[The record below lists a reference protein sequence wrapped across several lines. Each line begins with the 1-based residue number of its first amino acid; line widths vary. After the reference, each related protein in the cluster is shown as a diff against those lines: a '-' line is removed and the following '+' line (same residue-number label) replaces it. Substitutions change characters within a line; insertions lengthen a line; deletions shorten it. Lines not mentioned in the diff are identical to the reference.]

1 MKISIISF
9 SRSGY
14 RIGEMLSWFLGEG
27 GHEVEAF
34 TKSKY
39 TKKILDES
47 QVEADDKAF
56 RNVKEFA
63 KPIDSSLRDWTGR
76 RFAQSDAIIFIG
88 ACGIAVRSIA
98 PFVSSKKTDPAVVVI
113 DEQGKFA
120 ISLLSGHIGGANEL
134 TEEISN
140 LLHATPVITTAT
152 DINNKFAVDVFAKTN
167 GCYISDMTMAKE
179 ISAALVNGNS
189 VGFAS
194 DFPWVGEI
202 PKELQL
208 LDEEDETK
216 EKPEM
221 GIYVTNSYLKHPF
234 VHTLYL
240 VPKIITL
247 GVGCKK
253 DTPADTVEKVVR
265 KACDELL
272 IPSVSMELVA
282 SIDLKKEE
290 QGILEYCKERNLPF
304 ETYSAEQLKEVEGS
318 FAESKF
324 VEETTGVD
332 NVCER
337 SAILGSSKHGEKSN
351 LILRK
356 YAEDGVTAA
365 LARRLLPWD
374 MNMCW
379 LMRSGIPRLVETR

>member
-194 DFPWVGEI
+194 DFPWIGEI

-365 LARRLLPWD
+365 LARRKW
-374 MNMCW
+374 
-379 LMRSGIPRLVETR
+379 SVQF

>member
-76 RFAQSDAIIFIG
+76 RFAESDAIIFIG

-221 GIYVTNSYLKHPF
+221 GLYVTNSYLKHPF

-253 DTPADTVEKVVR
+253 DTPAETVEKVVR

-365 LARRLLPWD
+365 LARRKW
-374 MNMCW
+374 
-379 LMRSGIPRLVETR
+379 SVQF

>member
-253 DTPADTVEKVVR
+253 DTPAETVEKVVR

-272 IPSVSMELVA
+272 IPSVSMELVT

-337 SAILGSSKHGEKSN
+337 SAILGSSKHGKKSN

-365 LARRLLPWD
+365 LARRKW
-374 MNMCW
+374 
-379 LMRSGIPRLVETR
+379 SVQF

>member
-76 RFAQSDAIIFIG
+76 RFAESDAIIFIG

-179 ISAALVNGNS
+179 ISAALINGNS

-253 DTPADTVEKVVR
+253 DTPADIVEKVVR

-365 LARRLLPWD
+365 LARRKW
-374 MNMCW
+374 
-379 LMRSGIPRLVETR
+379 SVQF

>member
-76 RFAQSDAIIFIG
+76 RFAESDAIIFIG

-152 DINNKFAVDVFAKTN
+152 DIHNKFAVDVFAKTN

-253 DTPADTVEKVVR
+253 DTPAETVEKVVR

-272 IPSVSMELVA
+272 IPSVSMELVT

-365 LARRLLPWD
+365 LARRKW
-374 MNMCW
+374 
-379 LMRSGIPRLVETR
+379 SVQF

>member
-76 RFAQSDAIIFIG
+76 RFAQSNAIIFIG

-365 LARRLLPWD
+365 LARRKW
-374 MNMCW
+374 
-379 LMRSGIPRLVETR
+379 SVQF

>member
-76 RFAQSDAIIFIG
+76 RFAESDAIIFIG

-208 LDEEDETK
+208 LDEEDDTK

-365 LARRLLPWD
+365 LARRKW
-374 MNMCW
+374 
-379 LMRSGIPRLVETR
+379 SVQF

>member
-76 RFAQSDAIIFIG
+76 RFAESDAIIFIG

-253 DTPADTVEKVVR
+253 DTPAETVEKVVR

-272 IPSVSMELVA
+272 IPSVSMELVT

-290 QGILEYCKERNLPF
+290 QGILEYCKERNLSF

-365 LARRLLPWD
+365 LARRKW
-374 MNMCW
+374 
-379 LMRSGIPRLVETR
+379 SVQF

>member
-9 SRSGY
+9 SRIGY
-14 RIGEMLSWFLGEG
+14 RIGEILSWFLGEG

-76 RFAQSDAIIFIG
+76 RFAESDAIIFIG

-253 DTPADTVEKVVR
+253 DTPAETVEKVVR

-365 LARRLLPWD
+365 LARRKW
-374 MNMCW
+374 
-379 LMRSGIPRLVETR
+379 SVQF

>member
-76 RFAQSDAIIFIG
+76 RFAESDAIVFIG

-365 LARRLLPWD
+365 LARRKW
-374 MNMCW
+374 
-379 LMRSGIPRLVETR
+379 SVQF

>member
-98 PFVSSKKTDPAVVVI
+98 PFVSSNKTDPAVVVI

-365 LARRLLPWD
+365 LARRKW
-374 MNMCW
+374 
-379 LMRSGIPRLVETR
+379 SVQF